1 MASNSPNKQSLQKQA
16 TISSTSSNAS
26 QQRLKKAHSTP
37 LTDVGNNLK
46 KRQDTRSMS
55 KQSSND
61 SVLSGRDRMGFQVMT
76 KRVTIKEK
84 EASVPGDPKLY
95 DVKPPR
101 IDYYDVFYFETRVR
115 DMIEEYMEPFK

>member
-1 MASNSPNKQSLQKQA
+1 
-16 TISSTSSNAS
+16 
-26 QQRLKKAHSTP
+26 
-37 LTDVGNNLK
+37 
-46 KRQDTRSMS
+46 
-55 KQSSND
+55 
-61 SVLSGRDRMGFQVMT
+61 MGFQVMT